1 VAENEASLKK
11 AKKEASK
18 ARGSTSSKDK
28 LRIKLEAEVDKL
40 QPSVIESSEAIQALK
55 KRVAS
60 DERAVARIEKDKASH
75 GKKLSAL
82 QAEIDEYSEQESEL
96 QNEYDEVKESET
108 GVGSMT
114 EEQEVQY
121 EKVRDAAAVA
131 SAAPRR
137 ELQTA
142 VRVLETARARAAKVS
157 EEKKELTGRKED
169 AERSVEELT
178 QRKDT
183 LEKVRNRALH
193 RLPPLSS

>member
-1 VAENEASLKK
+1 M
-11 AKKEASK
+11 
-18 ARGSTSSKDK
+18 
-28 LRIKLEAEVDKL
+28 
-40 QPSVIESSEAIQALK
+40 IESSEAIQALK

-60 DERAVARIEKDKASH
+60 DERAVTRIEKDKASH

-82 QAEIDEYSEQESEL
+82 QAEIDDYTEQESEL
-96 QNEYDEVKESET
+96 QKEYDEMKESES

-121 EKVRDAAAVA
+121 EKVRDGAAVA

-142 VRVLETARARAAKVS
+142 VRVLESARARAAKVS
-157 EEKKELTGRKED
+157 EEKKELTVRKED

-183 LEKVRNRALH
+183 LEKVRFVYYW
-193 RLPPLSS
+193 LPITLF